1 MELLEALGPEG
12 EALVHKFLDKLATEA
27 ELVRV
32 GDHGALLVRFAGT
45 TEVVTMHPRTFTL
58 KSGVDDQRPYPD
70 GNGNDA
76 RLMRWVRDHVPDTAV
91 CEDGRE
97 LVKVYGGD
105 LYLLLF
111 DVMEAFYR
119 YGRRDEREAYGT
131 R

>member
-1 MELLEALGPEG
+1 MELLEALGHEG

-32 GDHGALLVRFAGT
+32 GDHGALHVRFAGT
-45 TEVVTMHPRTFTL
+45 TEVVTAHPRYFTL

-76 RLMRWVRDHVPDTAV
+76 RLQRWVRDHVPDTAV
-91 CEDGRE
+91 REDGKD

-105 LYLLLF
+105 IYSLLF
-111 DVMEAFYR
+111 DVMDAFYWH
-119 YGRRDEREAYGT
+119 GVNDARDS
-131 R
+131 